1 MGVYLN
7 RIMALFSKA
16 DLSKSKYIVSIV
28 AKIKKGT
35 KIKVK
40 DGKSYLFKKTK
51 DIDNLE
57 KVQTNFQK
65 YKKILSPNDKFSFI
79 FNDGKNYFRFTD
91 IDKAPF
97 SGMGGQSRNTLGK
110 ALADAGEL
118 ATVMSLKKDIKTAKD
133 TGQSVFKNNPDA
145 FADWYNTFQLTKPAV
160 VNIVGSL
167 NNYDVIHDA
176 TDKSEFTKTITS
188 FLKKSKIGNSNSW
201 NPADIYVIKKNK
213 RSDIIKEME
222 EIVETYD
229 ISDGL
234 VNMFNNKLYKL
245 YTDKLLY
252 PISLKQIIS
261 EKANVDYT
269 NKPGTIK
276 VANYN
281 IKIAKFNC
289 NLTTEGKEIGL
300 FTFLN
305 GDTKKQI
312 NLQVRGFP
320 HSYGVAQ
327 TEITSD
333 GTPSGGRLGKIP
345 TAVVDNIMAQYNDAR
360 INSIKYFGTPKPFEN
375 FDENKI
381 KETYKMYETVIKDPK
396 VFNQKSLR
404 YNDYVKIIN
413 ISKSNMEI
421 AKNMCMKIQGLK
433 IMHFFIKNKKDLSAI
448 MNKMI
453 NGAKKISDTNGF
465 FIKIY

>member
-1 MGVYLN
+1 
-7 RIMALFSKA
+7 MALFSRA

-35 KIKVK
+35 KIKVS

-51 DIDNLE
+51 DIDDLE
-57 KVQTNFQK
+57 KVQTDFQK
-65 YKKILSPNDKFSFI
+65 YSKILYPNNKHAFI
-79 FNDGKNYFRFTD
+79 FNYDKNAYFRFVD

-97 SGMGGQSRNTLGK
+97 SGMGGKSRNTLGK

-118 ATVMSLKKDIKTAKD
+118 ATVMSLQKDIKTAKD
-133 TGQSVFKNNPDA
+133 TGQPIFESNPEA
-145 FADWYNTFQLTKPAV
+145 FADWYNTFQLTRPAV
-160 VNIVGSL
+160 KKIVGTI
-167 NNYDVIHDA
+167 NNYDIIHDA
-176 TDKSEFTKTITS
+176 TDKSNFGTTITE
-188 FLKKSKIGNSNSW
+188 FLKKAKIGNSNSW
-201 NPADIYVIKKNK
+201 NPADIYMVKKSARVKVINDLKK
-213 RSDIIKEME
+213 
-222 EIVETYD
+222 IVETYD

-234 VNMFNNKLYKL
+234 VNMFNNKLYEFYKQ
-245 YTDKLLY
+245 KILY
-252 PISLKQIIS
+252 PISLKQIIA

-269 NKPGTIK
+269 NVPGTIK
-276 VANYN
+276 VSDYD
-281 IKIAKFNC
+281 IQIAKFNC

-305 GDTKKQI
+305 KDTKKQI

-345 TAVVDNIMAQYNDAR
+345 TKVVDSVMSQYKDAR
-360 INSIKYFGTPKPFEN
+360 INSIRYFGTPKPFES
-375 FDENKI
+375 FDKNKI
-381 KETYKMYETVIKDPK
+381 KETYKMYETVIKESK

-404 YNDYVKIIN
+404 YNDYVNIIN
-413 ISKSNMEI
+413 IAKSNMEI
-421 AKNMCMKIQGLK
+421 AKTMAMKIQGLK
-433 IMHFFIKNKKDLSAI
+433 IMHFFVKNKKDLSGI

-453 NGAKKISDTNGF
+453 NGAKKISDSNGF

>member
-1 MGVYLN
+1 
-7 RIMALFSKA
+7 MALFSRA

-35 KIKVK
+35 KIKVS

-51 DIDNLE
+51 DIDDLE
-57 KVQTNFQK
+57 KVQTDFQK
-65 YKKILSPNDKFSFI
+65 YSKILYPNNKHAFI
-79 FNDGKNYFRFTD
+79 FNYDKNAYFRFVD

-97 SGMGGQSRNTLGK
+97 SGMGGKSRNTLGK

-118 ATVMSLKKDIKTAKD
+118 ATVMSLQKDIKTAKD
-133 TGQSVFKNNPDA
+133 TGQPIFESNPEA
-145 FADWYNTFQLTKPAV
+145 FADWYNTFQLTRPAV
-160 VNIVGSL
+160 KKIVGNI
-167 NNYDVIHDA
+167 NNYDIIHDA
-176 TDKSEFTKTITS
+176 TDNSNFGTTITE
-188 FLKKSKIGNSNSW
+188 FLKKAKIGNSNSW
-201 NPADIYVIKKNK
+201 NPADIYMVKKSARVKVINDLKK
-213 RSDIIKEME
+213 
-222 EIVETYD
+222 IVETYD

-234 VNMFNNKLYKL
+234 INMFNNKLYEFYKQ
-245 YTDKLLY
+245 KILY
-252 PISLKQIIS
+252 PISLKQIIA

-269 NKPGTIK
+269 NVPGTIK
-276 VANYN
+276 VSDYD
-281 IKIAKFNC
+281 IQIAKFNC

-305 GDTKKQI
+305 KDTKKQI

-345 TAVVDNIMAQYNDAR
+345 TKVVDSVMSQYKDAR
-360 INSIKYFGTPKPFEN
+360 INSIRYFGTPKPFES
-375 FDENKI
+375 FDKNKI
-381 KETYKMYETVIKDPK
+381 KETYKMYETVIKESK

-404 YNDYVKIIN
+404 YNDYVNIIN
-413 ISKSNMEI
+413 IAKSNMEI
-421 AKNMCMKIQGLK
+421 AKTMAMKIQGLK
-433 IMHFFIKNKKDLSAI
+433 IMHFFVKNKKDLSGI

-453 NGAKKISDTNGF
+453 NGAKKISDSNGF

>member
-1 MGVYLN
+1 
-7 RIMALFSKA
+7 MAIFNTQ
-16 DLSKSKYIVSIV
+16 DLPKSKYIVSIV

-35 KIKVK
+35 KIKVR

-51 DIDNLE
+51 DIDDLE
-57 KVQTNFQK
+57 KVQTDFQK
-65 YKKILSPNDKFSFI
+65 YSKILYPNNKHAFI
-79 FNDGKNYFRFTD
+79 FNYDKNAYFRFVD

-97 SGMGGQSRNTLGK
+97 SGMGGKSRNTLGK

-118 ATVMSLKKDIKTAKD
+118 ATVMSLQKDIKTAKD
-133 TGQSVFKNNPDA
+133 TGQPIFESNPEA
-145 FADWYNTFQLTKPAV
+145 FADWYNTFQLTRPAV
-160 VNIVGSL
+160 KKIVGTINS
-167 NNYDVIHDA
+167 YDIIHDA
-176 TDKSEFTKTITS
+176 TDKSNFGTTITE
-188 FLKKSKIGNSNSW
+188 FLKKAKIGNSNSW
-201 NPADIYVIKKNK
+201 NPADIYMVKKSARVKVINDLKK
-213 RSDIIKEME
+213 
-222 EIVETYD
+222 IVETYD

-234 VNMFNNKLYKL
+234 VNMFNNKLYEFYKQ
-245 YTDKLLY
+245 KILY
-252 PISLKQIIS
+252 PISLKQIIA

-269 NKPGTIK
+269 NVPGTIK
-276 VANYN
+276 VSDYD
-281 IKIAKFNC
+281 IQIAKFNC

-305 GDTKKQI
+305 KDTKKQI

-345 TAVVDNIMAQYNDAR
+345 TKVVDSVMSQYKDAR
-360 INSIKYFGTPKPFEN
+360 INSIRYFGTPKPFES

-381 KETYKMYETVIKDPK
+381 KETYKMYETVIKESK
-396 VFNQKSLR
+396 VSNQKSLR
-404 YNDYVKIIN
+404 YNDYVNIIN
-413 ISKSNMEI
+413 IAKSNMEI
-421 AKNMCMKIQGLK
+421 AKTMAMKIQGLK
-433 IMHFFIKNKKDLSAI
+433 IMHFFVKNKKDLSGI

-453 NGAKKISDTNGF
+453 NGAKKISDSNGF

>member
-1 MGVYLN
+1 
-7 RIMALFSKA
+7 MALFSKA
-16 DLSKSKYIVSIV
+16 DLPKSKYIISIV

-40 DGKSYLFKKTK
+40 DGKSYLFKRTK
-51 DIDNLE
+51 DIDSLE
-57 KVQTNFQK
+57 KVQTDFQK
-65 YKKILSPNDKFSFI
+65 YSRILYPNNKYASIFNEGKKYFSFV
-79 FNDGKNYFRFTD
+79 D

-97 SGMGGQSRNTLGK
+97 SGMGGQSRNALGK
-110 ALADAGEL
+110 KLADAGEL

-133 TGQSVFKNNPDA
+133 TGQSVFKDNPEA
-145 FADWYNTFQLTKPAV
+145 FAAWYDTFQYTRPAV
-160 VNIVGSL
+160 KKIVGSL
-167 NNYDVIHDA
+167 TNYVIIHDA
-176 TDKSEFTKTITS
+176 TDKSNFGTTITQ
-188 FLKKSKIGNSNSW
+188 FIKKANLGNSNSW
-201 NPADIYVIKKNK
+201 NPADVYIIKKSAK
-213 RSDIIKEME
+213 DKIIKDMKK
-222 EIVETYD
+222 IIDTYD
-229 ISDGL
+229 VSDGL
-234 VNMFNNKLYKL
+234 VNMFNDKLYRL
-245 YTDKLLY
+245 HTDKLMY
-252 PISLKQIIS
+252 PISLKQIIA

-269 NKPGTIK
+269 NVPGTVK
-276 VANYN
+276 VANFN
-281 IKIAKFNC
+281 IEIAKFNC

-305 GDTKKQI
+305 KDTKKQI

-345 TAVVDNIMAQYNDAR
+345 TKVIDSVMSQYKDAR
-360 INSIKYFGTPKPFEN
+360 INSIRYFGTPKPFES
-375 FDENKI
+375 FDEIKC

-396 VFNQKSLR
+396 VFNEKKLS
-404 YNDYVKIIN
+404 YKEFAGIIAVA
-413 ISKSNMEI
+413 KSNIEI
-421 AKNMCMKIQGLK
+421 AKTMAMKIQGLK
-433 IMHFFIKNKKDLSAI
+433 IMHFFTKNKKDLSGI

>member
-1 MGVYLN
+1 
-7 RIMALFSKA
+7 MALFKRS

-35 KIKVK
+35 KIKVS

-51 DIDNLE
+51 DIDDLE
-57 KVQTNFQK
+57 KVQTDFQK
-65 YKKILSPNDKFSFI
+65 YSKILYPNNKYAFI
-79 FNDGKNYFRFTD
+79 FNDGKNAYFRFVD

-110 ALADAGEL
+110 KLADAGEL
-118 ATVMSLKKDIKTAKD
+118 ATVMSLRKDIKTAKD
-133 TGQSVFKNNPDA
+133 TGQSIFVNNPEA
-145 FADWYNTFQLTKPAV
+145 FADWYTTFKYTRPAV
-160 VNIVGSL
+160 KNIVGNL
-167 NNYDVIHDA
+167 DKYDIIHDA
-176 TDKSEFTKTITS
+176 TDKSDFTKTIS
-188 FLKKSKIGNSNSW
+188 KFLSKAKISKKDSW
-201 NPADIYVIKKNK
+201 NPADIYMVAKSTRKKVTEDLK
-213 RSDIIKEME
+213 K
-222 EIVETYD
+222 IVETYG

-234 VNMFNNKLYKL
+234 VNMFNDKLYKL
-245 YTDKLLY
+245 YKKNILY
-252 PISLKQIIS
+252 PISLKQLIT
-261 EKANVDYT
+261 EKANVDYA
-269 NKPGTIK
+269 NIPGK
-276 VANYN
+276 VSVSDYN

-289 NLTTEGKEIGL
+289 DLTTEGKEIGL

-305 GDTKKQI
+305 EDTKKQI

-333 GTPSGGRLGKIP
+333 GTPSGGRLGKVP
-345 TAVVDNIMAQYNDAR
+345 TKVVDSIMSQYKDAR
-360 INSIKYFGTPKPFEN
+360 INSIRYFGTPKPFES

-381 KETYKMYETVIKDPK
+381 KETYKMYETVIKEPK
-396 VFNQKSLR
+396 VFNQKKLS
-404 YNDYVKIIN
+404 YKEFVKIID
-413 ISKSNMEI
+413 IAKSNMDI
-421 AKNMCMKIQGLK
+421 AKNIVMKIQGLK
-433 IMHFFIKNKKDLSAI
+433 IMHFFVKNKKDLSGI